1 MRGLVAWN
9 WPGNIRELEN
19 FIERAVILTRGQSL
33 EAPMAELVKSAKD
46 QVPNALQGLN
56 QEEIIRFLEKAI
68 SAMKR
73 SQSPAN
79 EYASRQRDE
88 IIRALTESK
97 GRLGGANGAA
107 ARMGINRTTLHCRM
121 KKLGIDRRQYA

>member
-19 FIERAVILTRGQSL
+19 FIERAVILTRGQAL

-121 KKLGIDRRQYA
+121 KKLAIDRRQYA